1 MGNLLDLFKG
11 WSCIDQINLEG
22 RPAKYESW
30 ENLPISQGSRKVLSQ
45 INPEGLYLHQYHALK
60 NVLKKKN
67 VCMTTSTASGKSL
80 VFYISAIEIL
90 KQDPTAKILAMYPL
104 KALGREQE
112 DRWKTTLA
120 QAGLDARVGRIDGS
134 IYSTLRS
141 QIIQDSN
148 ILIMTPDVVHAWLL
162 SNLSNNKI
170 LTFLQ
175 SLRMV
180 IIDEVHTYN
189 GVFGSNAAFLI
200 RRLQSTTKLLDI
212 QLQFICASATIAK
225 SEEHLE
231 KLVGEPFTHI
241 GADLDTSPK
250 YPVEIF
256 LLNPPGNSDILSE
269 IATLLNNLVTLD
281 HFRFICFV
289 DSRKQT
295 EHIASIL
302 ARQDHQEDDSQDIK
316 DKFDHLQNLDVL
328 PYRAGYEEADRR
340 TIQQRLS
347 NGSLKGVVSTSAL
360 ELGLD
365 IPDLNAAVL
374 VGVPRSST
382 SLHQRIGR
390 IGRHGPGTVF
400 IINTGDVFDETVFL
414 KPKEFMNRPMA
425 ECALYLENQRIQYI
439 HVLCLGR
446 HNGEL
451 EQICQHVNIQ
461 ADDDTLKDLLEW
473 PKGFGELIQKERIGE
488 IPVDLQAM
496 KEEAGEDPN
505 HYYPLRD
512 VGVQYKVEFHH
523 MGTVESL
530 GTLSNSQL
538 MREAYPGAV
547 YYYTTKPYRVYQIFH
562 NTKAIRVRKENH
574 YSTKPLALPTLV
586 FPNLT
591 EGNVFQSYRL
601 DECCVLESNL
611 QIRESVIGFEERRGP
626 NKFVQS
632 YPVDHSETGIRF
644 DMPRFARNFFTTGI
658 ILFHPCLMNTGV
670 EVEKIAS
677 IIFEAFLMHIPFE
690 RRDLNYSCDKFR
702 KTRGLAEKDQRFIAV
717 YDQTYG
723 SLRLSSR
730 LLEAGT
736 LKKVLE
742 ITLEMIKTDAA
753 PELSEAS
760 LEALNSLYEC
770 SQMTQI
776 SFDCHVEEISEADGD
791 TNLVKVIL
799 PGSKGLDIKKDNEEF
814 SVEEIFYTPRGLRYR
829 GKHLSDTRGGA
840 IISIPCDSLVEIPG
854 ESLMGYYNL
863 DAGEVVENVDVMS
876 F

>member
-1 MGNLLDLFKG
+1 MDLSRG
-11 WSCIDQINLEG
+11 WSCTDQINLEG

-30 ENLPISQGSRKVLSQ
+30 ENLSISEDSRKVLSQ
-45 INPEGLYLHQYHALK
+45 ITPEGLYLHQYRAL
-60 NVLKKKN
+60 NHVLEKQN

-80 VFYISAIEIL
+80 VFYISAIEVL
-90 KQDPTAKILAMYPL
+90 KKDPNAKILAMYPL

-112 DRWKTTLA
+112 DRWKNTLA
-120 QAGLDARVGRIDGS
+120 QAELEARVGRIDGS
-134 IYSTLRS
+134 VYATLRP
-141 QIIQDSN
+141 QIIKESN

-162 SNLSNNKI
+162 SNLSNSKVLSFFN
-170 LTFLQ
+170 
-175 SLRMV
+175 SLSMV

-189 GVFGSNAAFLI
+189 GVFGSNAAFLM
-200 RRLQSTTKLLDI
+200 RRLQSAAKLLGRR
-212 QLQFICASATIAK
+212 LQFICASATMAK

-231 KLVGEPFTHI
+231 KLVGEPFAHV
-241 GADLDTSPK
+241 GSDFDTSPK
-250 YPVEIF
+250 HPVDIL

-269 IATLLNNLVTLD
+269 IANVLHNLVTLD
-281 HFRFICFV
+281 SFRFICFV

-302 ARQDHQEDDSQDIK
+302 ARHAYQDDSNQDVK
-316 DKFDHLQNLDVL
+316 ERFDHLQDLDVL
-328 PYRAGYEEADRR
+328 PYRAGYEEIDRM
-340 TIQQRLS
+340 TIQRRL
-347 NGSLKGVVSTSAL
+347 NDGSLKGVVSTSAL
-360 ELGLD
+360 ELGID

-400 IINTGDVFDETVFL
+400 IVNTGDVFDETVFL
-414 KPKEFMNRPMA
+414 KPKEFMNRPLA

-439 HVLCLGR
+439 HALCLGR

-451 EQICQHVNIQ
+451 EQICQHVNVK
-461 ADDDTLKDLLEW
+461 ADEDTLTDLLEW
-473 PKGFGELIQKERIGE
+473 PEGFCELVQREMIGE
-488 IPVDLQAM
+488 IPVDLQSM

-512 VGVQYKVEFHH
+512 IGVQYKVELHH
-523 MGTVESL
+523 NGMVESL
-530 GTLSNSQL
+530 GRLSQSQV

-562 NTKAIRVRKENH
+562 NTKVIRVRNENH
-574 YSTKPLALPTLV
+574 YSTKPIVLPTLV
-586 FPNLT
+586 YPNLT

-601 DECCVLESNL
+601 GECCAIESNL
-611 QIRESVIGFEERRGP
+611 QIREAVIGFEERRGP
-626 NKFVQS
+626 NKFHQN
-632 YPVDHSETGIRF
+632 YPIDYRETGIRF

-702 KTRGLAEKDQRFIAV
+702 TTRGMAEKDQRFIAV

-736 LKKVLE
+736 LKKILE
-742 ITLEMIKTDAA
+742 ITLEMIKTEAA
-753 PELSEAS
+753 PELSDVS
-760 LEALNSLYEC
+760 LDALNSFYEC
-770 SQMTQI
+770 SKMDQTP
-776 SFDCHVEEISEADGD
+776 FNCHVEDSCEADED
-791 TNLVKVIL
+791 SNLVKVIL
-799 PGSKGLDIKKDNEEF
+799 PGSKGLDIRKDNEEF
-814 SVEEIFYTPRGLRYR
+814 FVEEIFYTPRGLRYR
-829 GKHLSDTRGGA
+829 GNHLSDTRGGA
-840 IISIPCDSLVEIPG
+840 VISIPCDSLVEIPG

-863 DAGEVVENVDVMS
+863 DAGEVIKSLDAIE